1 MAEKKGVK
9 ASDIDAKIKEH
20 EESLKAVVN
29 ELQQL
34 AQAHNERTQ
43 QKIALE
49 GAIAGLRELRPN
61 DETSTEDGKEAK
73 A

>member
-9 ASDIDAKIKEH
+9 ASDIAAKIKEH
-20 EESLKAVVN
+20 EENLEKVN
-29 ELQQL
+29 DELQQIV
-34 AQAHNERTQ
+34 QAHNQRTQ

-61 DETSTEDGKEAK
+61 DEPSTEDGKEAK

>member
-1 MAEKKGVK
+1 MAEKKSVK
-9 ASDIDAKIKEH
+9 TSEIDAKIKEH

-49 GAIAGLRELRPN
+49 GAIAGLREFSQP
-61 DETSTEDGKEAK
+61 DAPSTEDGAEAED
-73 A
+73 

>member
-20 EESLKAVVN
+20 EENLEKVN
-29 ELQQL
+29 DELQQIV
-34 AQAHNERTQ
+34 QAHNQRTQ

-49 GAIAGLRELRPN
+49 GAIAGLREFRQTDAP
-61 DETSTEDGKEAK
+61 STEDGAEAE